1 MLNEIRKAPCPT
13 CRSPLHFPESVSQ
26 NSLDVQCPHCRYKFS
41 LIYGEVLDSQ
51 LRDSPAFIKESSDSK
66 PPVLHVAIGTR
77 SRGIRE
83 FSFEMQN
90 HSRIPCVRGD
100 DVVAFTTSVWNRQEL
115 AMIVNLDNGRHHL
128 IFNPLSNAILGA
140 IKIGG
145 LVLVAGLLASTIL
158 SGVASKVAYHA
169 ALPSAI
175 AATAITIDKR
185 RIKGHERRGATRLV
199 AEQRLLSLQY
209 EVGEN
214 VASLDSE
221 LRSHQQMVGRLQQLK
236 RNMLSLEDVYAGRV
250 ADVERAIATLEQ
262 QVKLCQDI
270 RSGYDRVYR
279 MLSIEFETSQ
289 LAEQLP
295 DDIEAKILGRMEE
308 LKRLEELKAELALR
322 VDPKKL
328 LEMA

>member
-1 MLNEIRKAPCPT
+1 
-13 CRSPLHFPESVSQ
+13 
-26 NSLDVQCPHCRYKFS
+26 
-41 LIYGEVLDSQ
+41 
-51 LRDSPAFIKESSDSK
+51 
-66 PPVLHVAIGTR
+66 
-77 SRGIRE
+77 
-83 FSFEMQN
+83 
-90 HSRIPCVRGD
+90 
-100 DVVAFTTSVWNRQEL
+100 
-115 AMIVNLDNGRHHL
+115 
-128 IFNPLSNAILGA
+128 
-140 IKIGG
+140 
-145 LVLVAGLLASTIL
+145 
-158 SGVASKVAYHA
+158 
-169 ALPSAI
+169 
-175 AATAITIDKR
+175 
-185 RIKGHERRGATRLV
+185 
-199 AEQRLLSLQY
+199 LLSLQY